1 MAGKIKHNKVLTVLY
16 IVAIALVV
24 IAAAGL
30 LAYYLQGGVNPSL
43 SVSIDGKMLENGS
56 SAGALS
62 SGSRIEVDGAEEYEV
77 EVYACFPETDF
88 GFTVG
93 GEELSWS
100 GIDGRNLTAGFEI
113 QRAEDGFTISY
124 SGIEDI
130 ISAAQGGAEV
140 SVGELPSGDI
150 FRLSIAAGEG
160 RTDIYFTILSGVF
173 LDKTEI
179 IF

>member
-43 SVSIDGKMLENGS
+43 SVSIDGKTLENGS

-62 SGSRIEVDGAEEYEV
+62 SGSKINVEGAEEYEV

-113 QRAEDGFTISY
+113 ERAEDGFTISY
-124 SGIEDI
+124 GGIEDI
-130 ISAAQGGAEV
+130 ISVAQGGAEV
-140 SVGELPSGDI
+140 GAARLTQGDI
-150 FRLSIAAGEG
+150 FRLSVTSEES
-160 RTDIYFTILSGVF
+160 RTDVYFAILTGVF
-173 LDKTEI
+173 LDRTEI